1 MISNPH
7 AGWCDFQLGAFEG
20 HPSYITDVPID
31 LLQAFLDFHEK
42 GSGSVWLDEEDRG
55 GFSFVLN
62 PYAMYVI
69 EERDQVR
76 FWDLTTLNPVAVE
89 LELIAD
95 ISSRLPEWALFSSF
109 SPELVTKKEI
119 PDDQER
125 AYVNQNI
132 VLERQKQV
140 VFLKNLI
147 EKVKLYA
154 LTSQDYIENDIRE
167 DEENE

>member
-7 AGWCDFQLGAFEG
+7 AGWCDFQLGAFQG
-20 HPSYITDVPID
+20 HPSYMTDVPFD
-31 LLQAFLDFHEK
+31 LLQAFIDFHEK
-42 GSGSVWLDEEDRG
+42 GSGSAWLDEENRG

-76 FWDLTTLNPVAVE
+76 FWDLTQLDPIAVE

-95 ISSRLPEWALFSSF
+95 ISSRLPEWALFSSI
-109 SPELVTKKEI
+109 SPELITEQEI
-119 PDDQER
+119 PNDQER

-132 VLERQKQV
+132 VLERQKQIV
-140 VFLKNLI
+140 ELKNLI

-154 LTSQDYIENDIRE
+154 LSSRDYIKNNIRG
-167 DEENE
+167 DN